1 MIACYMQK
9 NLFNPATHTH
19 TPYVSVFLFLSRA
32 EKQQEDTDDYTHYEE
47 DKKQYHTDF
56 TLPCPY
62 LSGRRHHGLSNP
74 ARVLSP
80 VLEVEMRQIK
90 EEVGGKRKSVRV
102 F

>member
-1 MIACYMQK
+1 M
-9 NLFNPATHTH
+9 
-19 TPYVSVFLFLSRA
+19 FLFLSRA
-32 EKQQEDTDDYTHYEE
+32 EKQQEDTDDYTHYDE

-80 VLEVEMRQIK
+80 VLSPVLEVETRQIK
-90 EEVGGKRKSVRV
+90 EEAGGKRKSVRV